1 MKRSGIGRGCVFA
14 CTVEG
19 VSLWER
25 GIVPLAP
32 ERLLCC
38 SLCTASVQASPN
50 VALPANGFVSSLGGL
65 ALCGTRTLHLL
76 FGWLPSPP
84 ARSRLY
90 IVGSLIR
97 GRPVVG
103 TPLPFVC
110 ACAGDP
116 AAVLRSADGLLTA
129 RAGPGR
135 RAAASAGAWLG
146 GASACGL
153 RGGVACGGVCHRGHG
168 KYRAFPLPLLWFEY
182 VCVWMMLW
190 CETVCWCVVCVV
202 CACSVCMHVW
212 CVSGRDWGVHGVIV
226 GESVVGP

>member
-1 MKRSGIGRGCVFA
+1 MKRCGKEEMGKGKRKGEVGDGRWGEEEVVGEEVGDRARVCV
-14 CTVEG
+14 CS
-19 VSLWER
+19 VSLWE
-25 GIVPLAP
+25 GGMVPLAL
-32 ERLLCC
+32 ERLFCC

-65 ALCGTRTLHLL
+65 ALCRTRTLYLL
-76 FGWLPSPP
+76 FGCLPSPP

-97 GRPVVG
+97 GRPVVDV
-103 TPLPFVC
+103 PLPFVC
-110 ACAGDP
+110 ARAGDP
-116 AAVLRSADGLLTA
+116 AAVLCSADGLLPA

-153 RGGVACGGVCHRGHG
+153 RGSVACGGVCHRGHG

-182 VCVWMMLW
+182 VCVD
-190 CETVCWCVVCVV
+190 VV
-202 CACSVCMHVW
+202 
-212 CVSGRDWGVHGVIV
+212 
-226 GESVVGP
+226 E